1 MNMYVI
7 FFGVGIGFILISVVI
22 GELVEVE
29 GGVFSFLRPTLIA
42 LLLTVTGGLG
52 LLLTPRLEETY
63 GAGFVLTISA
73 LSGLFV
79 AFLVNQ
85 FIIRPLHK
93 AQNTSAFYKQT
104 VIGTMATVISPIPPG
119 GYGKIRYSV
128 SGSVVTGPAK
138 SEDGEEVKNGESVD
152 IVYIEKSIY
161 LVRRQ
166 SKTAEVSQNM
176 K

>member
-1 MNMYVI
+1 MNMYVV
-7 FFGVGIGFILISVVI
+7 FFGVGIGFILISVVV
-22 GELVEVE
+22 GELIEVE
-29 GGVFSFLRPTLIA
+29 GSVFSFLRPTLIA

-52 LLLTPRLEETY
+52 LLLTPRLEDSY

-73 LSGLFV
+73 LSGLFI
-79 AFLVNQ
+79 AGLVNHLV
-85 FIIRPLHK
+85 IRPLHK

-104 VIGTMATVISPIPPG
+104 AIGAVATVISPIPPG

-138 SEDGEEVKNGESVD
+138 SEDGEEVKNGQRVD
-152 IVYIEKSIY
+152 IIGVEKSIY

-166 SKTAEVSQNM
+166 SQTADL
-176 K
+176 